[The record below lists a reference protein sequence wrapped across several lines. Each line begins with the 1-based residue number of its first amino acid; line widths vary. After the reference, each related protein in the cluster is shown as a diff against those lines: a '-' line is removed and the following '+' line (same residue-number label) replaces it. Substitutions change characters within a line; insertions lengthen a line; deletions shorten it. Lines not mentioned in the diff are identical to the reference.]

1 MPRNS
6 DFPPERFDDLLAW
19 LNPDRELASSIY
31 LNLRHSLL
39 RIFAWNRCADPE
51 GMTDETF
58 DRVARQVHI
67 LRDTFEGN
75 PKLFF
80 YGVANNLIKEYR
92 KKVKSQVSIEAIEL
106 AEDPPQELEEETSER
121 RKECLSKC
129 LRKLPKEKRDLIL
142 AYYAKEKQ
150 AKIIHRAE
158 MARQLGVSIEAL
170 RVRML
175 RIRGTLEECIELCLD
190 ESMESNETD

>member
-6 DFPPERFDDLLAW
+6 DFPPERFEELLAW
-19 LNPDRELASSIY
+19 LSPDRELASSIY
-31 LNLRHSLL
+31 LSLRHTLL
-39 RIFAWNRCADPE
+39 RIFTWNRCADPE

-58 DRVARQVHI
+58 DRVVRQIHI
-67 LRDTFEGN
+67 LRETFEGN

-92 KKVKSQVSIEAIEL
+92 KKVKSYVSMEGIEL
-106 AEDPPQELEEETSER
+106 AEDPPQEIEEETSER
-121 RKECLSKC
+121 RHECLSKC
-129 LRKLPKEKRDLIL
+129 LRKLPSEKRALIL
-142 AYYAKEKQ
+142 SYYAKEKQ

-175 RIRGTLEECIELCLD
+175 RIRGNLEECIEQCLD
-190 ESMESNETD
+190 EFVAGDETV

>member
-6 DFPPERFDDLLAW
+6 EFPPERFNDLLAW

-31 LNLRHSLL
+31 LNIRTSLL
-39 RIFAWNRCADPE
+39 RIFAWNHCADPE

-58 DRVARQVHI
+58 DRVARQAHT
-67 LRDTFEGN
+67 LRDTYEGD

-92 KKVKSQVSIEAIEL
+92 KKVKAYVPLEGIEP
-106 AEDPPQELEEETSER
+106 AEDPPQEREEETSER
-121 RKECLSKC
+121 RIDCLSKC
-129 LRKLPKEKRDLIL
+129 LRKLPREKRELIL
-142 AYYAKEKQ
+142 AYYAKEKK
-150 AKIIHRAE
+150 AKIIHRAA
-158 MARQLGVSIEAL
+158 MARQLGVSIQTL

-175 RIRGTLEECIELCLD
+175 RMRGSLEECIERCLD
-190 ESMESNETD
+190 EFIASDETN